1 MFYEDW
7 NLEKSN
13 VSDAW
18 DNKGDI
24 IIGNDVWIGYE
35 AIIMA
40 GVHIG
45 DGAII
50 ATRAVVT
57 KDIPPYTIVGGI
69 PANPIRKRFSDDIIQ
84 KLEILKWWD
93 WPIEKSIKN
102 YLTFSMVTSAT
113 YLIIES
119 KELSKLKPKRV

>member
-24 IIGNDVWIGYE
+24 VIGNDVWIGYE

-45 DGAII
+45 NGAII

-57 KDIPPYTIVGGI
+57 KDVPPYTIVGGI
-69 PANPIRKRFSDDIIQ
+69 PAKPIRRRFNDDTIQ

-93 WPIEKSIKN
+93 WPIEKIRQ
-102 YLTFSMVTSAT
+102 
-113 YLIIES
+113 
-119 KELSKLKPKRV
+119 KLPYILNCDIDNLFDNRK